1 MLDSIFFYLQT
12 MITRFIYFVYPKNI
26 LKLKS
31 IRENLSKEILD
42 FVNTHIREADP
53 KYDQERILF
62 TKEHERGD
70 SEQEIIK
77 RRSSMR
83 KNKNKFLEDE
93 ISSIIDQS
101 S

>member
-26 LKLKS
+26 IKLKTL
-31 IRENLSKEILD
+31 RENLSKEILD
-42 FVNTHIREADP
+42 FVNIHIREADP

-62 TKEHERGD
+62 AKELERGD
-70 SEQEIIK
+70 SEQEIVM

-83 KNKNKFLEDE
+83 KHKNAFLEDE
-93 ISSIIDQS
+93 ISTIIDQS